1 MVNDSSSINKNAN
14 NVFLSY
20 TLADKALAEKL
31 TRKLEE
37 AGQSVWIDVEDIR
50 YADNWKDAVWP
61 ALERAKAVLFVT
73 SAASL
78 ASRNCLEELA
88 YAAELGKRIIPII
101 AERVSGAPATLK
113 SRVRRDFSGANDFNE
128 ELLRLLKDINSEPE
142 YVELHTHLTF
152 RAARWR
158 ADKTG
163 LLDSREIRKADS
175 WVNEADKQP
184 DLNPRPTPLLTDFI
198 QISKQHIK
206 RRRLRTAGVFVLLFL
221 VIGGS
226 YFGREWWLGIP
237 RAGISPQTASM
248 QEETARRTVS
258 GVDNLHTALV
268 EALPDKEDRNQLLIA
283 TWNIRQLDRHKR
295 PLEALHYIAEIISFF
310 DIVAIQEAMGDQSDY
325 LKIKSL
331 LGNGWHS
338 LESDINEGRRG
349 NQERLAFFYDAR
361 KVTPTALVGELNL
374 PESPIETGNPYRSP
388 YFAGFSLNGLQL
400 ALCNVHI
407 RWGRNE
413 GDRPIIMKAIAEA
426 LVRKVERGR
435 DFPPNLILLGDV
447 NAGSVGGEIL
457 STLEN
462 AGLTLPPAV
471 RDLSVSPFQERP
483 YAQIALKLTEGD
495 FAAPVNGGVFN
506 FFQHVFKDSEEE
518 VYRAEIEKIRR
529 SGEYKH
535 NRTLMMSDHFPK
547 WISLR
552 IRNNNE

>member
-1 MVNDSSSINKNAN
+1 MKSSSTNKNNDN

-20 TLADKALAEKL
+20 TLSDKALAEKL

-78 ASRNCLEELA
+78 ASRNCLEELD

-113 SRVRRDFSGANDFNE
+113 SRVRRDFSGTNDFNN
-128 ELLRLLKDINSEPE
+128 ELLRLVKDISSEPE

-163 LLDSREIRKADS
+163 LLDSREIRKANN
-175 WVNEADKQP
+175 WVNEAEKQP
-184 DLNPRPTPLLTDFI
+184 DLNPHPTPLLTTFI
-198 QISKQHIK
+198 QESKQRIK
-206 RRRLRTAGVFVLLFL
+206 RRRLKTTGFFLFL
-221 VIGGS
+221 FLLIAGS

-248 QEETARRTVS
+248 EEVAARRTVN
-258 GVDNLHTALV
+258 GVENLHTVLT
-268 EALPDKEDRNQLLIA
+268 ETLPDKEDRNQLLIA

-295 PLEALHYIAEIISFF
+295 PLEALHYIAEIISCF
-310 DIVAIQEAMGDQSDY
+310 DIVAIQEAMGDQTDY

-331 LGNGWHS
+331 LGNGWQS

-349 NQERLAFFYDAR
+349 NQERLAFFYDTR
-361 KVTPTALVGELNL
+361 KVALTALVGELNL
-374 PESPIETGNPYRSP
+374 PESPAETGNPYRSP
-388 YFAGFSLNGLQL
+388 YFAGFTLNGLQL
-400 ALCNVHI
+400 ALCNVHL

-413 GDRPIIMKAIAEA
+413 KDRPIIMKAIADA
-426 LVRKVERGR
+426 LVRKVDRGR
-435 DFPPNLILLGDV
+435 DFPPNFILLGDM

-457 STLEN
+457 NTLES
-462 AGLTLPPAV
+462 AGLTPPPAV
-471 RDLSVSPFQERP
+471 RNLSVSPFQERP
-483 YAQIALKLTEGD
+483 YAQIALKLTEND
-495 FAAPVNGGVFN
+495 FTIPVEGGVFD
-506 FFQHVFKDSEEE
+506 FFQYVYKDEEAA
-518 VYRAEIEKIRR
+518 VYRSEIEKIRR
-529 SGEYKH
+529 SGKYKH
-535 NRTLMMSDHFPK
+535 NRTLLMSDHFPK
-547 WISLR
+547 WISLK
-552 IRNNNE
+552 IKPNND